1 MKTFTETDN
10 LTQQMAFGYSV
21 VGGGESSG
29 EDQSDDDS
37 DDDTETPS
45 DEEGCPTM
53 PDYADP
59 DSEA

>member
-1 MKTFTETDN
+1 MKTIF
-10 LTQQMAFGYSV
+10 LTMIQKARFGAYASTCFKD
-21 VGGGESSG
+21 GG
-29 EDQSDDDS
+29 D

-45 DEEGCPTM
+45 DDEGSPTM